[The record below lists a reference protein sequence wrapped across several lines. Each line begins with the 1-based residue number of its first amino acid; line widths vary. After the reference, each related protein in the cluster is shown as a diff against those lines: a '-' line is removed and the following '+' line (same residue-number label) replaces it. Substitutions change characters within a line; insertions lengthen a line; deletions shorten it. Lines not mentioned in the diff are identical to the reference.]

1 MAQVYQ
7 AIKAY
12 DPFHIVIGAPW
23 ATPWALF
30 AFGESVGALSM
41 DYAQVENYFPDPASH
56 LGDAR
61 IRAGMYFEP
70 IANSPPSY
78 LLEGAGGM
86 PAEGPHVAGGRLWEP
101 APAQLESTL
110 SWMGAMSFGAVNVVN
125 FVIEPA
131 RLKVVDKPDNI
142 TGTLPGGMEL
152 TAHINAQGDYGRF
165 ARKLLPALLPD
176 LTDPVTGSRLRVAV
190 SDASRCTSP
199 PAVSG
204 KNRPTVNFA
213 TQSSVVAMG
222 VRQRWGAGG
231 EKFCAFVVVCNLCGA
246 PSSFKLVF
254 ESDEVPTSIVVAEHA
269 FTDLYNTTVGT
280 VGAQRVT
287 GTDWVGGYR
296 TSVLRLG
303 CDGWTM
309 LE

>member
-7 AIKAY
+7 AIKAH

-41 DYAQVENYFPDPASH
+41 DYAQVENYLPDPASH

-86 PAEGPHVAGGRLWEP
+86 PSEGPHVAGGKLWEP

-131 RLKVVDKPDNI
+131 PLKVVDTPDNI
-142 TGTLPGGMEL
+142 TGALPGGL
-152 TAHINAQGDYGRF
+152 LWPPWPRPQSLPLRF
-165 ARKLLPALLPD
+165 
-176 LTDPVTGSRLRVAV
+176 LRPQMFEKA
-190 SDASRCTSP
+190 AS
-199 PAVSG
+199 
-204 KNRPTVNFA
+204 
-213 TQSSVVAMG
+213 
-222 VRQRWGAGG
+222 
-231 EKFCAFVVVCNLCGA
+231 
-246 PSSFKLVF
+246 
-254 ESDEVPTSIVVAEHA
+254 
-269 FTDLYNTTVGT
+269 FT
-280 VGAQRVT
+280 R
-287 GTDWVGGYR
+287 
-296 TSVLRLG
+296 RLG
-303 CDGWTM
+303 STM
-309 LE
+309 PAARRSWVQASMKRCLTSKCASFRRVGECA